1 MSKELRSFGGPQDL
15 LLLVTQALF
24 ISIFFFYVNIYLYFC
39 VYKLLLTPLLTY
51 VIFLFGFVFDD
62 LGGRPGFQSEDVQW
76 WWDHGW
82 GGLINEFNDAFRRLI
97 GD

>member
-24 ISIFFFYVNIYLYFC
+24 ISIFFLCNIYLYFC
-39 VYKLLLTPLLTY
+39 VYKLLLTPLFTY

-62 LGGRPGFQSEDVQW
+62 LGGRPSF
-76 WWDHGW
+76 
-82 GGLINEFNDAFRRLI
+82 
-97 GD
+97 

>member
-39 VYKLLLTPLLTY
+39 VYKLLLTPLFTY

-62 LGGRPGFQSEDVQW
+62 LGGRPSF
-76 WWDHGW
+76 
-82 GGLINEFNDAFRRLI
+82 
-97 GD
+97 